1 MKARLIFH
9 VKHVDEQGN
18 IVEMK
23 IWRVRKTEDRPHGL
37 KYSLVYIENNERI
50 VGYDNSEG
58 KGDHKHYLD
67 KELPYSFK
75 SVDKLIEDFLEDIQK
90 AKRGEL

>member
-9 VKHVDEQGN
+9 VKHVDEHGN

-23 IWRVRKTEDRPHGL
+23 IWRVKKTADKPHGL
-37 KYSLVYIENNERI
+37 KYSLVYIENGKRI

-67 KELPYSFK
+67 KEFPYSFK
-75 SVDKLIEDFLEDIQK
+75 SVDKLIEDFLKDIQK